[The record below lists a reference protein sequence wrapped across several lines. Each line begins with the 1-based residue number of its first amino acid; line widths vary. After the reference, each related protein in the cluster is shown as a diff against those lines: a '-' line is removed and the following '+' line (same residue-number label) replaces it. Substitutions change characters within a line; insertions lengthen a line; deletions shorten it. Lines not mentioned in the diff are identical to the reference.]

1 MQLTDV
7 LIHLDK
13 NINET
18 EKENIIEQL
27 RAVEGVVAARF
38 NKEKEHL
45 LLVSYNSD
53 TTSSLT
59 LLNEVKAK
67 GYKAQLVGL

>member
-7 LIHLDK
+7 LIHLDQ
-13 NINET
+13 NINEAD
-18 EKENIIEQL
+18 KGNMIEQL
-27 RAVEGVVAARF
+27 RAVDGVIAPRF
-38 NKEKEHL
+38 NKEREHL

-53 TTSSLT
+53 KISSLS
-59 LLNEVKAK
+59 LINEVKDK

>member
-7 LIHLDK
+7 LIHLDQ
-13 NINET
+13 NINES

-27 RAVEGVVAARF
+27 RDVEGVIAPRF
-38 NKEKEHL
+38 NKEREHL

-53 TTSSLT
+53 TISSLT
-59 LLNEVKAK
+59 LLNKVKDK

>member
-1 MQLTDV
+1 MQLSDV
-7 LIHLDK
+7 LIHLDQ
-13 NINET
+13 NLNES

-27 RAVEGVVAARF
+27 RTVEGVIAPRF
-38 NKEKEHL
+38 NNKREHL

-53 TTSSLT
+53 SISSLT
-59 LLNEVKAK
+59 LLNEVKDK